1 MKIVVIYGS
10 GRKNS
15 YSSLAA
21 EYAASHFKGHDIK
34 EYHLHK
40 LNLNGCRGCMACRKT
55 EKCVIKDDMQA
66 VYEDVVTSDFIIFAS
81 PVYCFDTGSNFST
94 MFERFYPMAGGGP
107 AEGIKYYYRHPKKDC
122 MLILASGAPAI
133 AAGLARK
140 RMRRCFRM
148 SGFHNLG
155 IVNVDMTY
163 FKKEYSLAPKQ
174 KKKIDRICRKQLTR
188 RINLSYIE

>member
-21 EYAASHFKGHDIK
+21 EYAASHFKGYDIR

-40 LNLNGCRGCMACRKT
+40 LNLNGCRGCMACRKI

-81 PVYCFDTGSNFST
+81 PVYCFD
-94 MFERFYPMAGGGP
+94 EV
-107 AEGIKYYYRHPKKDC
+107 
-122 MLILASGAPAI
+122 ILALCLNASTQWRVGV
-133 AAGLARK
+133 L
-140 RMRRCFRM
+140 
-148 SGFHNLG
+148 
-155 IVNVDMTY
+155 
-163 FKKEYSLAPKQ
+163 Q
-174 KKKIDRICRKQLTR
+174 KV
-188 RINLSYIE
+188 